1 MRKDA
6 FLLLLASVGLAGCV
20 DQRMDDAL
28 APLDGR
34 PVSAAIAAFGPP
46 DKEETVDGNKVY
58 VWVVDATGP
67 ESPTF
72 NFNIPIHYEC
82 RVQVT
87 ADSQGTVR
95 SATWNGNAWG
105 CNALLARRR

>member
-1 MRKDA
+1 M
-6 FLLLLASVGLAGCV
+6 
-20 DQRMDDAL
+20 
-28 APLDGR
+28 
-34 PVSAAIAAFGPP
+34 
-46 DKEETVDGNKVY
+46 
-58 VWVVDATGP
+58 VDATGP

-72 NFNIPIHYEC
+72 NFDIPIHYEC